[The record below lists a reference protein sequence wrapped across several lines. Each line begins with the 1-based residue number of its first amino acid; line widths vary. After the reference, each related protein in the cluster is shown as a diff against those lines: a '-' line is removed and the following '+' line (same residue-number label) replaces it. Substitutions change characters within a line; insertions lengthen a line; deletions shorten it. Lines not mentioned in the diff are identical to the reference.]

1 MQQHP
6 VPQNISSYEFR
17 LVGDMTLKQFFQL
30 AGGVLMA
37 VIFYASGLP
46 GIIKWPLII
55 SFVGA
60 GASLAFLPFEDRPL
74 WSWII
79 SFIKA
84 VYSPTR
90 YTWVEQGEEEVFA
103 KGAKTTVVIAAPQGQ
118 EKAEVYLKAIP
129 KPKIFDSFDKNESSF
144 FQNVASLFQTV
155 QVNQIKPVGEGGLQ
169 STSVPGQNDYTPVAP
184 LEEKKVE
191 TNLSSPQVVHYDP
204 VRINPIFQRK
214 STWPWKRK
222 PKMASFVPVASP
234 PAPPT
239 QPNTISGQV
248 LDASGAI
255 IEGAILEVR
264 DSSLI
269 PVRAFKTNKLG
280 HFMNV
285 TPLKEGVYTIE
296 TEKEGYSFETV
307 NFETRGEII
316 PSILIKAKPV
326 VKANP
331 VLNTQQVEEPKQAE
345 ET

>member
-37 VIFYASGLP
+37 LVFYASGLP

-55 SFVGA
+55 SFVSA

-74 WSWII
+74 SSWII

-90 YTWVEQGEEEVFA
+90 YVWSEGADEEVFSP
-103 KGAKTTVVIAAPQGQ
+103 GAKNNIPIAAPEGR
-118 EKAEVYLKAIP
+118 EKAEIYLKAIP
-129 KPKIFDSFDKNESSF
+129 KPKIFDSFDKNERSF

-155 QVNQIKPVGEGGLQ
+155 QVNQIKPVDEIKLKP
-169 STSVPGQNDYTPVAP
+169 TLVPGQDDYTPVAKP
-184 LEEKKVE
+184 EEKDANIQ
-191 TNLSSPQVVHYDP
+191 TNIPVVHYAP
-204 VRINPIFQRK
+204 GIINPIFQRK
-214 STWPWKRK
+214 PGGWNTS
-222 PKMASFVPVASP
+222 PKKVSFTPIASP
-234 PAPPT
+234 PVPPS

-248 LDASGAI
+248 LDSNGAI

-264 DSSLI
+264 DSSSI

-280 HFMNV
+280 HFINV
-285 TPLKEGVYTIE
+285 TPLREGVYTIE

-307 NFETRGEII
+307 NFETKGEII
-316 PSILIKAKPV
+316 PSILIKAKQ
-326 VKANP
+326 
-331 VLNTQQVEEPKQAE
+331 VLEPKQVYE
-345 ET
+345 I

>member
-74 WSWII
+74 SAWII

-90 YTWVEQGEEEVFA
+90 YVWTEGADEEVFPP
-103 KGAKTTVVIAAPQGQ
+103 GAKNNIQIAAPQGR

-129 KPKIFDSFDKNESSF
+129 KPKIFDSFDKNERSF

-155 QVNQIKPVGEGGLQ
+155 QVGQIKAVDETLMRA
-169 STSVPGQNDYTPVAP
+169 TSVPGQDDYTPVA
-184 LEEKKVE
+184 K
-191 TNLSSPQVVHYDP
+191 PQEAKPNVQTGIPAGHYTP
-204 VRINPIFQRK
+204 TRINPIFQRK
-214 STWPWKRK
+214 PRWTNTPK
-222 PKMASFVPVASP
+222 PAKFTPVASP
-234 PAPPT
+234 PMPM

-248 LDASGAI
+248 LDGNGAI
-255 IEGAILEVR
+255 IEGAI
-264 DSSLI
+264 
-269 PVRAFKTNKLG
+269 F
-280 HFMNV
+280 
-285 TPLKEGVYTIE
+285 
-296 TEKEGYSFETV
+296 
-307 NFETRGEII
+307 
-316 PSILIKAKPV
+316 
-326 VKANP
+326 
-331 VLNTQQVEEPKQAE
+331 
-345 ET
+345 